1 MRQGFDTP
9 RRRCPYR
16 DSVPDDARAAIL
28 YIMPMD
34 RRAFLLAALGAVA
47 LTPPAG
53 AEPIGLATLSR
64 YLNTFTTAEAAFSQ
78 INPDGSLS
86 TGRLWIRRPGRMRFE
101 YDGSSGDL
109 VIAAGGTV
117 AVIDRKSNQPPTQFP
132 LARTPLGL
140 ILAPQVDFTRARM
153 VVDHRAEGNTTVVVA
168 QDPERPEYGQL
179 RLVFTDNPIE
189 LRQWK
194 VVDDAG
200 RETTVVLGEMR
211 TGMSLP
217 GRLFDIAQVAPGSQ
231 R

>member
-1 MRQGFDTP
+1 
-9 RRRCPYR
+9 
-16 DSVPDDARAAIL
+16 
-28 YIMPMD
+28 MD
-34 RRAFLLAALGAVA
+34 RRAFLLTALGALAVA
-47 LTPPAG
+47 APAN
-53 AEPIGLATLSR
+53 AQPIGLSALSR
-64 YLNTFTTAEAAFSQ
+64 YLNSFSTAEAPFSQ